1 MKKKKITN
9 LELDLSGQRA
19 LYFVTNTMNL
29 TSFLSLDAILSN
41 KYIESD
47 KKENYDGS
55 YFDDFL
61 ITAQFPLFHEIGLD
75 YNNPLNPRRV
85 ILELSPDS
93 ISAPTITKLESR
105 FKVME
110 FEKSITH
117 ETEAIMFFGYLPF
130 QYVKKIIFPTK
141 SEMDRFDTKVGNI
154 PIPRHLFEVNQSLFQ
169 HAISFNP
176 ENWKIEL
183 SGIRATLS
191 SEYYEIGQSLHYRNK
206 VKAIIHELLT
216 TSSKSYVSRLS
227 IDFDYVTFKLLDI
240 KKKELLTLNKKM
252 KDFCSS
258 RSVVPIS
265 DDINFVKSL
274 YQGSSFIFELI
285 NNLNILSFKNVTS
298 SIEVKTKNHSEI
310 DDVRFMFIILK
321 ILIENRYLDHFEPR
335 LFLDRIEN
343 EMNVSSSLLSK
354 NYTEY
359 FLTVRQI
366 LNDLVS
372 IRKYVN
378 STSIFS
384 DVETALLIFLK
395 TPGYSGSEE
404 MDRNIQSFNPSASVK
419 RLIHIF
425 YASLNG
431 YGSLSAE
438 SKQNPYLNR
447 VCDNFAFDIIPNSY
461 LINASLESHAFY
473 AIHPKNDDFYYDKS
487 KDFPFIFAYMP
498 TEDDLEVDSI
508 FKSVTSIISDVSN
521 ENKIIKQLHS
531 ASKSLSDILPIKI
544 SFSNSYIPIV
554 DNDIT
559 TVYFDNNMNLKRE
572 FDYERFLYLLRNDKK
587 YLLKFILIDRLFWE
601 NLIKK
606 LSQNEYTR

>member
-9 LELDLSGQRA
+9 LELDLSVQRT

-29 TSFLSLDAILSN
+29 TSFLSLDEILSN
-41 KYIESD
+41 KYIEGD

-93 ISAPTITKLESR
+93 ISAPTITKLESG
-105 FKVME
+105 FKIME
-110 FEKSITH
+110 FEKSITYD
-117 ETEAIMFFGYLPF
+117 TEAIMFFGYLPF
-130 QYVKKIIFPTK
+130 HYVKKIIFPTK
-141 SEMDRFDTKVGNI
+141 IEMERFDTKVGNI

-176 ENWKIEL
+176 ENWEIEL
-183 SGIRATLS
+183 SGIKATLS
-191 SEYYEIGQSLHYRNK
+191 SEYCEIGQSLHYRNK

-216 TSSKSYVSRLS
+216 TSTKSYVSRLS
-227 IDFDYVTFKLLDI
+227 IGFDYVTFKLLNL
-240 KKKELLTLNKKM
+240 KKPELSKLNRKM
-252 KDFCSS
+252 IDFCSS
-258 RSVVPIS
+258 RSVIPIS
-265 DDINFVKSL
+265 NDVNFLKSL
-274 YQGSSFIFELI
+274 YEGSSPIFELI
-285 NNLNILSFKNVTS
+285 SNLSILSFKNAINR
-298 SIEVKTKNHSEI
+298 IEFKTKNHSEM
-310 DDVRFMFIILK
+310 DDVKFMFIILK
-321 ILIENRYLDHFEPR
+321 ILIENRYLDHFEPS

-343 EMNVSSSLLSK
+343 EIKMYSSFLLK
-354 NYTEY
+354 NYTDY

-366 LNDLVS
+366 LNDLIS

-378 STSIFS
+378 NTLIFS

-404 MDRNIQSFNPSASVK
+404 MDKNIQSFNPSDSVK

-425 YASLNG
+425 YAGLNG

-447 VCDNFAFDIIPNSY
+447 VCDDFAFGILPNSY
-461 LINASLESHAFY
+461 LVNASLENHAFFT
-473 AIHPKNDDFYYDKS
+473 IHPKHDDYYYDKS
-487 KDFPFIFAYMP
+487 SNFPFSFEYMP
-498 TEDDLEVDSI
+498 TEDDLEIDSI
-508 FKSVTSIISDVSN
+508 FKSVVSIIDDVSN
-521 ENKIIKQLHS
+521 ENRIIKQLHS
-531 ASKSLSDILPIKI
+531 ASKSLADLLPIKI
-544 SFSNSYIPIV
+544 SFSNSYIPII
-554 DNDIT
+554 DDEMT
-559 TVYFDNNMNLKRE
+559 TVYFDNNMDLKRE
-572 FDYERFLYLLRNDKK
+572 FDYKRFLYLLRDDKE
-587 YLLKFILIDRLFWE
+587 YLLKFILIDRLFWK